1 LDTPHTA
8 TPVTPE
14 ALEALRIDMLRFAT
28 MQLRDAHLAEDLVQD
43 TMMTALTKAGQFA
56 GRSSLK
62 TWVFTI
68 LRNNVIDAIHK
79 RARTVSASDYA
90 LEGESLD
97 AAFDH
102 LFKENDHWT
111 PAGKPQEWAQPDDA
125 MEEQQFWAVF
135 DACMEHLPEN
145 TARVFMMRE
154 VLELS
159 SQEICETLSITT
171 SNCHVILHRA
181 RAALRKCLEGNWF
194 ADGGECATC

>member
-1 LDTPHTA
+1 LTTPPA
-8 TPVTPE
+8 VSQITPE
-14 ALEALRIDMLRFAT
+14 VLEELRSDMLRFAT
-28 MQLRDAHLAEDLVQD
+28 MQLRDSHLAEDMVQD
-43 TMMTALTKAGQFA
+43 TMMTALAKSAQFA
-56 GRSSLK
+56 GRSSIK

-68 LRNNVIDAIHK
+68 LRNNIIDAIHK

-102 LFKENDHWT
+102 LFKENAHWSSN
-111 PAGKPQEWAQPDDA
+111 GKPKEWSRPDEA

-154 VLELS
+154 ILELT
-159 SQEICETLSITT
+159 SQEICETLAIST

-194 ADGGECATC
+194 TDDGACVTC

>member
-1 LDTPHTA
+1 MDTSPDRQ
-8 TPVTPE
+8 PVTPE
-14 ALEALRIDMLRFAT
+14 ALEALRNDLLRFAT

-43 TMMTALTKAGQFA
+43 TILTALTKAHQFA

-68 LRNNVIDAIHK
+68 LRNNVIDAIQK
-79 RARTVSASDYA
+79 RSRTVSASDYA
-90 LEGESLD
+90 REGESLD
-97 AAFDH
+97 ATFDH

-111 PAGKPQEWAQPDDA
+111 SAGKPQVWTQPDDA
-125 MEEQQFWAVF
+125 MAEQQFWVVF
-135 DACMEHLPEN
+135 DACMAHLPEN

-159 SQEICETLSITT
+159 SQEICETLSIST

-194 ADGGECATC
+194 SDTGECATC

>member
-1 LDTPHTA
+1 LDSLHA
-8 TPVTPE
+8 AIPVTPE
-14 ALEALRIDMLRFAT
+14 ALEALRVDMLRFAT
-28 MQLRDAHLAEDLVQD
+28 LQLRDAHMAEDLVQD
-43 TMMTALTKAGQFA
+43 TIITALTKAGQFA

-79 RARTVSASDYA
+79 RARTVNASDYA

-97 AAFDH
+97 ETFDH

-111 PAGKPQEWAQPDDA
+111 PAGKPQAWSRPDEA
-125 MEEQQFWAVF
+125 MQEQQFWAVF

-159 SQEICETLSITT
+159 SQEICDTLSISI

-194 ADGGECATC
+194 SDDMGCATC